1 MAREDGLGLVRSFS
15 EGNVSGIRQFKGGQI
30 IQATAAI
37 ANGNSG
43 GLLVDGTASVVGVVT
58 LFIPVGK
65 TVLQLAQQR
74 SPSLFLVLERHARSR
89 VCQRS
94 QLGQQTESQSVVR
107 FASMTDG
114 LRGVTGV
121 RVDKLEPSSLAAGL
135 SESKLNTGVENALF
149 VTGIE
154 ILDDKNKEKHP
165 RQSRLEQK
173 VSTNT
178 TGYNK
183 GYIDACHLLLKGQTM
198 TLLSNEPGVDWYSL
212 QCGRRR

>member
-1 MAREDGLGLVRSFS
+1 
-15 EGNVSGIRQFKGGQI
+15 
-30 IQATAAI
+30 
-37 ANGNSG
+37 
-43 GLLVDGTASVVGVVT
+43 
-58 LFIPVGK
+58 
-65 TVLQLAQQR
+65 
-74 SPSLFLVLERHARSR
+74 
-89 VCQRS
+89 
-94 QLGQQTESQSVVR
+94 
-107 FASMTDG
+107 MTDG

-121 RVDKLEPSSLAAGL
+121 RVDKLEPSSRAAGL
-135 SESKLNTGVENALF
+135 SESKLNTGVENALLM
-149 VTGIE
+149 TGIE

-183 GYIDACHLLLKGQTM
+183 GYIDVCHLLLKGQTM